1 MLCVLTLVFNHFWTV
16 LVFVLHLNTILG
28 FQNRPSTQLRA
39 QTFKI
44 RLDNKSRFGTPL
56 HRNLVNR
63 HILFGFSPI
72 VFLGFATWQYFRA
85 RKLLLNTNYYAMSSS
100 RISVIA
106 GDNFGR
112 GAARDWATKG
122 PYLLGVR
129 VVLATSFNPTFRA
142 NLVKIG
148 ILPLKI
154 DRDFYFQVKGRESFT
169 VNLPDRDLLLPK
181 VIHKWRHTTSGMKL
195 GFYGA
200 DVKLRCL
207 YITSFSMK

>member
-1 MLCVLTLVFNHFWTV
+1 MN
-16 LVFVLHLNTILG
+16 
-28 FQNRPSTQLRA
+28 
-39 QTFKI
+39 
-44 RLDNKSRFGTPL
+44 
-56 HRNLVNR
+56 
-63 HILFGFSPI
+63 
-72 VFLGFATWQYFRA
+72 
-85 RKLLLNTNYYAMSSS
+85 YAMSSS

-154 DRDFYFQVKGRESFT
+154 DRDFYVQVKGRESFT

-181 VIHKWRHTTSGMKL
+181 VIHK
-195 GFYGA
+195 
-200 DVKLRCL
+200 
-207 YITSFSMK
+207 